1 MMQSHHFFA
10 GPHRTHD
17 GRPIC
22 ESCGGIESAKV
33 HRVATVSEEVREVE
47 ARRIGEEVG

>member
-1 MMQSHHFFA
+1 MQSHHFYA

-17 GRPIC
+17 GRAIC
-22 ESCGGIESAKV
+22 EACGDVETAKV
-33 HRVATVSEEVREVE
+33 HRAAAVSEEVREVE